1 MDDGQWRAP
10 GRDDG
15 VPRTEPYT
23 PAGVPAPA
31 GETYGSAPASSPYVT
46 PSSSAFGTSER
57 HRDRVLGGAG
67 YDSPAYRNDRVAVTA
82 MVLGVLG
89 VVVPGLCLFAIAF
102 GHLGLHRLRTSYEG
116 GRGLAVAGLALGYAM
131 TAVWTGLFLLFLS
144 ARTLL

>member
-15 VPRTEPYT
+15 APRAEPY
-23 PAGVPAPA
+23 APA
-31 GETYGSAPASSPYVT
+31 GPPPPVGEPYGGAPAASPYVPT
-46 PSSSAFGTSER
+46 SSSAFDTSAR

-82 MVLGVLG
+82 TVLGVLG

-144 ARTLL
+144 SRTLL